1 MTPGGRLSAAIEA
14 LDRIIAGQP
23 AERVLTRWARASRF
37 AGSKD
42 RAAVRDIVF
51 DALRRRRSA
60 LWSSGQAE
68 EPGRALVIGLMVQT
82 EPAMLEA
89 FDGEQHAPEPLTGAE
104 RAALHPDLS
113 DAPPAIACDYP
124 DVLTDEVIASFGR
137 ADAPEMAA
145 LRDRAP
151 VDLRV
156 NRLKASVQTA
166 LVSLA
171 REGIGAEPI
180 EGLPDA
186 LRVAQNPRR
195 IAGSQAYRTGL
206 VELQDAASQYV
217 ALQAGAKPGM
227 RVLDLCAGGGG
238 KTLALA
244 ASMDGEGVLCA
255 YDADPGRMTDL
266 PERAARAG
274 AKVRI
279 LDDAA
284 LEKAAGRFDLV
295 MVDAP
300 CSGSGAWR
308 RNPDAKWRL
317 TPQRLGELVA
327 TQDTVLDAA
336 SQAVRPGGRLVYA
349 TCSILSDE
357 NRDRV
362 RAFLDRNPAFRLEG
376 DPISLMPGPDAGDG
390 FFASVMSRAI
400 RD

>member
-14 LDRIIAGQP
+14 LDQIIAGQP

-51 DALRRRRSA
+51 DVLRRRRSA
-60 LWSSGQAE
+60 LWSSGQPAE
-68 EPGRALVIGLMVQT
+68 TGRALVTGLLAQT
-82 EPAMLEA
+82 DPALLDA
-89 FDGEQHAPEPLTGAE
+89 FDGESHAPEPLSDAE
-104 RAALHPDLS
+104 RAALRPDLS
-113 DAPPAIACDYP
+113 DAPPAVAFDYP
-124 DVLTDEVIASFGR
+124 DVLRDEVIASFGR
-137 ADAPEMAA
+137 ADAPQMAA

-171 REGIGAEPI
+171 REGIGAEPV

-217 ALQAGAKPGM
+217 ALRAGARPGM

-244 ASMDGEGVLCA
+244 AAMGGEGLLCA

-274 AKVRI
+274 ARVHV
-279 LDDAA
+279 LEDAA

-308 RNPDAKWRL
+308 RNPDAKWRM
-317 TPQRLGELVA
+317 TPERLAGQVALQATILDRAAGLVA
-327 TQDTVLDAA
+327 
-336 SQAVRPGGRLVYA
+336 PGGRVLYA
-349 TCSILSDE
+349 TCSIFVTE
-357 NRDRV
+357 NARQTE
-362 RAFLDRNPAFRLEG
+362 AFLARHPDFEALESEQLQ
-376 DPISLMPGPDAGDG
+376 PENIGDG
-390 FFASVMSRAI
+390 FYYCLMARN
-400 RD
+400 

>member
-14 LDRIIAGQP
+14 LDKIIAGQP

-60 LWSSGQAE
+60 LWSSGQEAE
-68 EPGRALVIGLMVQT
+68 TGRALVIGLLVQT
-82 EPAMLEA
+82 EPALLEA
-89 FDGEQHAPEPLTGAE
+89 FDGEQHAPAPLNEAE
-104 RAALHPDLS
+104 RAALRPDLS
-113 DAPPAIACDYP
+113 GAPAAVACDYP

-217 ALQAGAKPGM
+217 AQQAGAKPGM

-244 ASMDGEGVLCA
+244 AEMRGEGVLCA

-274 AKVRI
+274 AKVLI
-279 LDDAA
+279 LDDAG

-308 RNPDAKWRL
+308 RNPDAKWRM
-317 TPQRLGELVA
+317 TPERLQKQAALQSEILDRAAGLVA
-327 TQDTVLDAA
+327 
-336 SQAVRPGGRLVYA
+336 PGGRVVYA
-349 TCSILSDE
+349 TCSIFATE
-357 NRDRV
+357 NQTQTD
-362 RAFLDRNPAFRLEG
+362 AFLARHSGFENLSSQQLRPEH
-376 DPISLMPGPDAGDG
+376 IGDG
-390 FFASVMSRAI
+390 FYLSIFI
-400 RD
+400 RN